1 MYFFAKRL
9 FVYYLWAIYTA
20 LNLRFTENRKKK
32 INKIPLLL
40 IIKRN
45 CQNLAALRRSLLR
58 GGRLGLGNKFVE
70 ALPVSLVL
78 FCLNVFDA
86 NVRLITQ
93 RMILLLFKA

>member
-20 LNLRFTENRKKK
+20 LNLRFTENRKK
-32 INKIPLLL
+32 INKILL
-40 IIKRN
+40 IIIIKKN
-45 CQNLAALRRSLLR
+45 CQNLAALRRSLLG

-78 FCLNVFDA
+78 FLS
-86 NVRLITQ
+86 
-93 RMILLLFKA
+93 